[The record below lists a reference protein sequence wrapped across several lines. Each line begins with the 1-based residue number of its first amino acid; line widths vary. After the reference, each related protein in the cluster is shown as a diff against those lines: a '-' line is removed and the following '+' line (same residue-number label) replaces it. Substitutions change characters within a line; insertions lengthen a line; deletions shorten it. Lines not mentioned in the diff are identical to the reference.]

1 VRPTISDPGR
11 FALKNAVRAAIVVP
25 AAFAVG
31 LEVFGLPQMA
41 LFAAFGAVGFLIF
54 VDFGGTRAVRFAAYV
69 ALLAAGT
76 LTISL
81 GTLCSHA
88 TWLAVVAMVIVGFAI
103 LFAGVLDGYVA
114 ASSLVL
120 ILTFVLAMM
129 VPAEFGE
136 IPDRLAG
143 WGVAGL
149 FSIAAVFCLWPGRPP
164 DRLRRGT
171 AAAIEKLAELM
182 EAMAAARAAGTAD
195 GEPRGAGGPGTADGE
210 RRGAG
215 GPGTAARAAGAP
227 SGDETDADRIGRLS
241 MEGHDAVLAA
251 RNAFVAMPHRPSGTG
266 ARTAAGGRL
275 IDDLDWF
282 DALAREQPAPASVS
296 SGFAAERAAV
306 EASVPAAL
314 RRAAG
319 RLRADDPGDG
329 GAELRGLK
337 DDHAAIGRAWLA
349 ELAERRTTGEVARVT
364 AELNEA
370 YRLRGLAF
378 AALQIGRHAVQA
390 SGGEAPREPTLAP
403 PRGGL
408 REERRLFDSNRSLG
422 SVWLRNSVRG
432 AVGLALAVLVARVTD
447 AQNGFWVVLGTIS
460 VLRSSALATGTTAV
474 EAIAGTA
481 IGILVG
487 GLIVIAIGTHT
498 ALLWVVLPLAVLLG
512 AYSPRAISFTAG
524 QAGFTIVVV
533 VLFNLLNP
541 IGWRV
546 GVVRIEDVAIGCA
559 VSLVTGFL
567 FWPRGAAD
575 VLRGSLGG
583 AYETAARYLDR
594 TIATMLGAERA
605 GPIEPVAVEASE
617 AALRLDETVRAYLA
631 ESGSARRDLDAL
643 ARLVGGATR
652 VRRAARLMHD
662 ATALTPLT
670 PLDSQAAWV
679 RAACGPFDAEWE
691 ARRRWFEGFGRAIAA
706 GEEPPAP
713 EPGAPARAAGPT
725 SRLSREHGPP
735 VILEGARDGGLPPGL
750 PLAWAERHL
759 EGLLALE
766 PPLSDAAHAVLDDF
780 APRVLRE
787 ARRSA
792 VAPEAAA

>member
-1 VRPTISDPGR
+1 VKLTVSDPGR
-11 FALKNAVRAAIVVP
+11 YALKNAVRAAIVVP

-31 LEVFGLPQMA
+31 LKVFDLPQMA
-41 LFAAFGAVGFLIF
+41 LFGAFGSIGCLVF
-54 VDFGGTRAVRFAAYV
+54 VDFGGTRAVRFVAYL

-81 GTLCSHA
+81 GTLCSHT
-88 TWLAVVAMVIVGFAI
+88 TWLAVVVMAIVGFGI
-103 LFAGVLDGYVA
+103 LFAGVIDGYIA
-114 ASSLVL
+114 AASLVL
-120 ILTFVLAMM
+120 ILTFVIAMM

-149 FSIAAVFCLWPGRPP
+149 FSIVAIFGLWPGRPP
-164 DRLRRGT
+164 DQLRRGV
-171 AAAIEKLAELM
+171 AAAIDKLAELL
-182 EAMAAARAAGTAD
+182 EAMAT
-195 GEPRGAGGPGTADGE
+195 
-210 RRGAG
+210 
-215 GPGTAARAAGAP
+215 ARAAGAP
-227 SGDETDADRIGRLS
+227 TDAEEERIAQCS
-241 MEGHDAVLAA
+241 ADAYAATVGA

-266 ARTAAGGRL
+266 SRTAAIGRL

-282 DALAREQPAPASVS
+282 DALAREQPASASVS
-296 SGFAAERAAV
+296 SGFAAERDAV
-306 EASVPAAL
+306 ETSVPAAL
-314 RRAAG
+314 RRAAE
-319 RLRADDPGDG
+319 RLRANDPGDG
-329 GAELRGLK
+329 GGELRGLRE
-337 DDHAAIGRAWLA
+337 DHAAIGRAWLA
-349 ELAERRTTGEVARVT
+349 ELAEHRVSDDAARVT

-390 SGGEAPREPTLAP
+390 SGGTAPREPTLAP
-403 PRGGL
+403 ARAGL
-408 REERRLFDSNRSLG
+408 REGRRIFDSHRSMG

-432 AVGLALAVLVARVTD
+432 AAGLTLAVLVARVTD

-460 VLRSSALATGTTAV
+460 VLRSSALATGTTVV

-481 IGILVG
+481 IGIVVG
-487 GLIVIAIGTHT
+487 GLIVLAIGDHT

-524 QAGFTIVVV
+524 QAGFTIVIV

-575 VLRGSLGG
+575 VLRDSIGG

-594 TIATMLGAERA
+594 TIATMLGVRPA
-605 GPIEPVAVEASE
+605 GPIEPAAIEASE
-617 AALRLDETVRAYLA
+617 AALRLDETVREYLA
-631 ESGSARRDLDAL
+631 ESGSSRRDLDAL

-652 VRRAARLMHD
+652 VRRAARLLHD
-662 ATALTPLT
+662 ATGIAPLA

-679 RAACGPFDAEWE
+679 AAACGPFDAEWE
-691 ARRRWFEGFGRAIAA
+691 ARRDWFEGFGRAIAA
-706 GEEPPAP
+706 GEEPPPP
-713 EPGAPARAAGPT
+713 EPDAPIRTDGPT
-725 SRLSREHGPP
+725 SRLSREHGPM
-735 VILEGARDGGLPPGL
+735 VILDGARDGGLPPGL
-750 PLAWAERHL
+750 PIAWAERHL

-766 PPLSDAAHAVLDDF
+766 PPLSEAAHAVLDDF
-780 APRVLRE
+780 APRVLKE
-787 ARRSA
+787 ARQA
-792 VAPEAAA
+792 VVAPAPG